1 MAIQSGRHQLGPD
14 CGRISLRT
22 FRDGLVAQAGHD
34 LSIDIT
40 RWSGDL
46 DIADDLTPTSLTV
59 TADLHSLVVKDGTG
73 GVKPLTD
80 RDRREIVV
88 TAGKVLSANRYP
100 SVTFTATGFRPA
112 GEGAAGAQAGGV
124 VSGTLTLAGRTGPI
138 ELQVSPAGPG
148 VYQAT
153 ATVKQTDF
161 GIKPY
166 TAFLGSLKVR
176 DAVSVEATID
186 LSAAHA
192 PESAA

>member
-1 MAIQSGRHQLGPD
+1 MAIQSGRHHLGPD

-34 LSIDIT
+34 LSIDVT

-46 DIADDLTPTSLTV
+46 DIADDLTPRSLTV
-59 TADLHSLVVKDGTG
+59 TADLHSLVVKNGTG

-80 RDRREIVV
+80 RDKREIVV
-88 TAGKVLSANRYP
+88 TAGKVLSADRYP
-100 SVTFTATGFRPA
+100 SVAFTATGFRPA
-112 GEGAAGAQAGGV
+112 GDSAAGPQAGGV
-124 VSGTLTLAGRTGPI
+124 VSGTLTLAGRTGPL
-138 ELQVSPAGPG
+138 ELQVSSSGPW

-153 ATVKQTDF
+153 TSVRQTDF

-176 DAVSVEATID
+176 DAVTVEVTVD
-186 LSAAHA
+186 LSAAQA